1 MWYNSAQI
9 QQPFL
14 VQPMNPSSVIKEEG
28 LSAILDSLSSLH
40 TLDDPHSL
48 FECAIDLM
56 LLSTHAHC
64 GSIFLWD
71 ETAKE
76 LVIKTVRGNYLAKA
90 SDIRVRLREGIS
102 GWVAHHGL
110 SVLVKNIGQDERFR
124 EIKRSH
130 SYHSPSFISL
140 PLLAG
145 DKLLGVINITEKENL
160 APFDEQDFQWAEAV
174 ARHISVAFENLK
186 LKNRLTSDN
195 EKIGREI
202 IQLKELLRTQE
213 PMAAI
218 GKLACTLAH
227 ELNNPLDAIRRF
239 VNLALDQVMEDSLA
253 REYLVKA
260 KQGIRRSIQII
271 RGLLSFTRETNTSLR
286 QRVELHSALEKI
298 LMAMHQSPHFKNI
311 QFKKDF
317 FSRPVYVL
325 DCGLATV
332 FKNLFENAHHA
343 MKGTGVI
350 SVATYPNGEYALV
363 SIRDTGCGVT
373 AENRKRLFEPF
384 FTTKDGGEGTGIGL
398 SICREI
404 VERIG
409 GKIELESTPEA
420 GATFLI
426 KLPYE
431 ANGVS
436 K

>member
-14 VQPMNPSSVIKEEG
+14 VQPMGEPSVIKEEG
-28 LSAILDSLSSLH
+28 QSTILDSLSALH
-40 TLDDPHSL
+40 TLDDPHSF
-48 FECAIDLM
+48 FEFAIEVM
-56 LLSTHAHC
+56 LLSTHAHS
-64 GSIFLWD
+64 GSFFLWD

-76 LVIKTVRGNYLAKA
+76 LVIKAVRGNYSIKA

-124 EIKRSH
+124 EIKRSW

-160 APFDEQDFQWAEAV
+160 APFDEQDVQWAEAV
-174 ARHISVAFENLK
+174 ARHISVAFENNK
-186 LKNRLTSDN
+186 LKNRLSSDH
-195 EKIGREI
+195 EKIGREMVE
-202 IQLKELLRTQE
+202 LKELLRSQE

-271 RGLLSFTRETNTSLR
+271 RGLLSFSRETNTPSR
-286 QRVELHSALEKI
+286 RRVELHLTLERI
-298 LMAMHQSPHFKNI
+298 VTGIRQNPHFANI
-311 QFKKDF
+311 RFEKVFCD
-317 FSRPVYVL
+317 RAVYVL
-325 DCGLATV
+325 DCGLTTV

-343 MKGTGVI
+343 MKGSGVI
-350 SVATYPNGEYALV
+350 SVSTHPNGESVLV
-363 SIRDTGCGVT
+363 SIRDTGCGVSV
-373 AENRKRLFEPF
+373 ENRKRLFEPF
-384 FTTKDGGEGTGIGL
+384 FTTKEGGEGTGIGL

-404 VERIG
+404 VERVG
-409 GKIELESTPEA
+409 GKIEFENSPNE

-431 ANGVS
+431 SNGVAQ
-436 K
+436 